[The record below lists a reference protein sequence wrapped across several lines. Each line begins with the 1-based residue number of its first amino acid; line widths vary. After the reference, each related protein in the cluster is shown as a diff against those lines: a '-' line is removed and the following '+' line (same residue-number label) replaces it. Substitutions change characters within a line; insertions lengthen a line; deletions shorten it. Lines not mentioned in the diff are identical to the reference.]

1 VILNLAGRPDGVETE
16 MVVVRSWLNIVLDPS
31 DDTIIKAAGIS
42 VEQYKEMVRAL

>member
-1 VILNLAGRPDGVETE
+1 MT
-16 MVVVRSWLNIVLDPS
+16 SHPS

>member
-1 VILNLAGRPDGVETE
+1 
-16 MVVVRSWLNIVLDPS
+16 MLDLGLVKTFNGMTSHPS